1 MGRRHPSISV
11 RFGLAGLTSLLIMPM
26 ACAQEPSQGDHIQR
40 KVAVIELSRTI
51 RSYTVSTLATADCL
65 VRQGRLSRREADQ
78 AIPIQL
84 REVGI
89 SSHVIT
95 NPQVLKARDQLLPL
109 LDASCDLNTINA
121 DTAQRLVEQEL

>member
-1 MGRRHPSISV
+1 MGRRMSPLLRI
-11 RFGLAGLTSLLIMPM
+11 GLASLSALWMIPM
-26 ACAQEPSQGDHIQR
+26 ACAQEPSNDDRIQR
-40 KVAVIELSRTI
+40 KVAVIELSRSI

-65 VRQGRLSRREADQ
+65 VEQGRLSRREADQ

-89 SSHVIT
+89 SSHVLT

-109 LDASCDLNTINA
+109 MDSSCSLSTIDAET
-121 DTAQRLVEQEL
+121 TRRVVEQEL

>member
-1 MGRRHPSISV
+1 MGRRMSPLLRI
-11 RFGLAGLTSLLIMPM
+11 GLASFSALWRIPL
-26 ACAQEPSQGDHIQR
+26 ACAQEPSNDDRIQR
-40 KVAVIELSRTI
+40 KVAVIELSRSI

-65 VRQGRLSRREADQ
+65 VEQGRLSRREADQ

-89 SSHVIT
+89 SSHVLT

-109 LDASCDLNTINA
+109 MDSSCSLSAIDAE
-121 DTAQRLVEQEL
+121 TARRVVEQEL

>member
-1 MGRRHPSISV
+1 M
-11 RFGLAGLTSLLIMPM
+11 
-26 ACAQEPSQGDHIQR
+26 
-40 KVAVIELSRTI
+40 IELSRSI

-78 AIPIQL
+78 AIRIQL

-95 NPQVLKARDQLLPL
+95 NPQVMKARDQVLPL
-109 LDASCDLNTINA
+109 LDASCNLNTIDA
-121 DTAQRLVEQEL
+121 GTAQRLVEQEL